1 MIMMNINSAACEFSG
16 LRFMIVSAQEQSDN
30 LHPLRL
36 AVERHKYPNYQ
47 NFCSAGNMLTHEI
60 RVKINLANRLW

>member
-1 MIMMNINSAACEFSG
+1 
-16 LRFMIVSAQEQSDN
+16 MIVSAQEQSDN

-36 AVERHKYPNYQ
+36 AVERDKYPNYQ

>member
-1 MIMMNINSAACEFSG
+1 MYIMLTHIAPITRIWATK
-16 LRFMIVSAQEQSDN
+16 QSDN

-36 AVERHKYPNYQ
+36 AVERDKYPNYQ